1 MARILAV
8 HHAQI
13 GIPKGAEAQARAF
26 YCGVLGL
33 PEIPKPPALAGR
45 GGFWLAVGAL
55 QVHVGVEE
63 GVNRQAS
70 RAHLGYEVDDLAEM
84 QRRLEAAAVAI
95 DAGLPPLPGL
105 SRLEARD
112 PFGNRLEFLQPK

>member
-1 MARILAV
+1 MARILGI

-13 GIPKGAEAQARAF
+13 GIPTGAEAQARAF

-55 QVHVGVEE
+55 QVHVGVED
-63 GVNRQAS
+63 GANHQAS
-70 RAHLGYEVDDLAEM
+70 RAHLGYEVDDLAGVR
-84 QRRLEAAAVAI
+84 RRLEAAAVSV
-95 DAGLPPLPGL
+95 DGGQPPIPGL
-105 SRLEARD
+105 SRFEARD
-112 PFGNRLEFLQPK
+112 PFGNRLEFLQRT